1 MAANPMRGEAA
12 LGEHK
17 LVVNFNSFCALEAA
31 FKSEGLKVPD
41 LVVMVKTGIG
51 FGFTE
56 LRTYVRVFLDK
67 PMSDAEVGEF
77 IGSLGMVDVPIPKDL
92 RKKGEAETQQ
102 VWAAA
107 VALGDAVDQ
116 FLAPQKERKENPPL
130 AA

>member
-1 MAANPMRGEAA
+1 MNPLHGEAA

-17 LVVNFNSFCALEAA
+17 LVVNFNTFCSLEAA
-31 FKSEGLKVPD
+31 FKADRLKVPD
-41 LVVMVKTGIG
+41 LIVMLKSGVG

-67 PMSDAEVGEF
+67 PMTDAEVGEL
-77 IGSLGMVDVPIPKDL
+77 ITAQGMVDVKVPPEL
-92 RKKGEAETQQ
+92 RKAGSPETEK

-107 VALGDAVDQ
+107 VALEEAVDR
-116 FLAPQKERKENPPL
+116 FLAPKKERKENPPL